1 MLESL
6 NNTTFRELKHR
17 VFPTPMSRSRK
28 PMPLEITT
36 FRVAFVHTDYNL
48 TYNLRESFYSS
59 LRTIAR
65 IRFLRLSYACEQ
77 TKPLLVSIVTH
88 SSQKYQ
94 TNPRTD
100 YKYIIIIINL
110 SSIFILLVYE
120 FILIYIQFM
129 NYNKG
134 ELRCL
139 KYQNK

>member
-17 VFPTPMSRSRK
+17 GVPTPVLKSRF
-28 PMPLEITT
+28 PMPVEITT
-36 FRVAFVHTDYNL
+36 FRVAFVHTNYKL
-48 TYNLRESFYSS
+48 THNLRDLIYSS
-59 LRTIAR
+59 LMIYSLLKIFR
-65 IRFLRLSYACEQ
+65 IVCGFEKQ
-77 TKPLLVSIVTH
+77 PLLVTTLNH
-88 SSQKYQ
+88 SSQKYR

-110 SSIFILLVYE
+110 SSIFILLAYE
-120 FILIYIQFM
+120 FILIYIQSM

-139 KYQNK
+139 KYLNK

>member
-1 MLESL
+1 MLKSY

-77 TKPLLVSIVTH
+77 TKPLLVSILKSLSPKVLN
-88 SSQKYQ
+88 Q
-94 TNPRTD
+94 TDNG
-100 YKYIIIIINL
+100 L
-110 SSIFILLVYE
+110 SIYGMFNYFVKMFFLLDNNNDIDLY
-120 FILIYIQFM
+120 
-129 NYNKG
+129 
-134 ELRCL
+134 
-139 KYQNK
+139 

>member
-1 MLESL
+1 MI
-6 NNTTFRELKHR
+6 NTTFREQKHR
-17 VFPTPMSRSRK
+17 AFPTPIYRSRK

-100 YKYIIIIINL
+100 YKYIIIIINM

-120 FILIYIQFM
+120 LILIYIVFI